1 MADGCDCQITY
12 EPVEIWLKPLLAT
25 GAEDPAATWYES
37 DSIIDF
43 DITPNIEAGKESI
56 LRCGGKIKNV
66 MQEPDE
72 LKGAGLKV
80 TFCCQNAEIE
90 NIINGSVG
98 TITYDASS
106 PPCAIGYEEP
116 TLADQANALPYEVK
130 LYLREVEGSSTVGY
144 KEIHFWQVLPT
155 FLSESGAQQDY
166 TIPSFDMK
174 CVENANYGVG
184 TPKPVRS
191 WTMLAAIP

>member
-1 MADGCDCQITY
+1 MADGCDCQVTY
-12 EPVEIWLKPLLAT
+12 EPVQINLRPLLAT
-25 GAEDPAATWYES
+25 GAEDVGADWYES

-43 DITPNIEAGKESI
+43 DISPEIEAGKKNI
-56 LRCGGKIKNV
+56 LRCGGRIKNT
-66 MQEPDE
+66 MQEADE
-72 LKGAGLKV
+72 LTGATLKV
-80 TFCCQNAEIE
+80 SFCCQNAEVE

-106 PPCAIGYEEP
+106 PPCATGYEEP

-130 LYLREVEGSSTVGY
+130 LYLKEVEGSSTTGY
-144 KEIHFWQVLPT
+144 KEIHFWQLLPT
-155 FLSESGAQQDY
+155 FLSEKGAQQDY
-166 TIPSFDMK
+166 TIPEFSMK
-174 CVENANYGVG
+174 AVENANYGVG